1 MPDLEARHPAPA
13 IGTPRAARLA
23 ALAFAL
29 AAALAPRAF
38 AGNSDGSFIGND
50 AALAAGAVVARDGT
64 GDAAWHD
71 PAGLA
76 TLARDRVD
84 VSATVF
90 ALRAQT
96 LDNIIHSQLPDDS
109 FASDLDSNELLVI
122 PSTLIATYRFCD
134 GVTGAIGFFTPH
146 QDYLSSSS
154 LVTSDLGDPGRD
166 AANLYQQRVDLLI
179 DEVDYQVTAAVGWEI
194 EPTLRVGFGLYGT
207 YTSLEERLVIA
218 VALPPLPPGLPE
230 LAFGS
235 ATIETSGDSY
245 GFELGGGVQWD
256 FSPGWTLGVAIRS
269 PDMSLYRKGR

>member
-154 LVTSDLGDPGRD
+154 LVTSDLGDPGVG
-166 AANLYQQRVDLLI
+166 VDGQL
-179 DEVDYQVTAAVGWEI
+179 
-194 EPTLRVGFGLYGT
+194 
-207 YTSLEERLVIA
+207 
-218 VALPPLPPGLPE
+218 ALPMIVAEVGCEVVTLSAKLTVPGTR
-230 LAFGS
+230 AAATRAVRFGCG
-235 ATIETSGDSY
+235 E
-245 GFELGGGVQWD
+245 
-256 FSPGWTLGVAIRS
+256 
-269 PDMSLYRKGR
+269 